1 MRRIYDDELKSMH
14 AQFTKMGLMVN
25 ENILLAVKAFIN
37 HDKEA
42 ANRVKKNDK
51 AINNIELEIEEMCL
65 KLIALQQPVSSD
77 LRSIVTVMKASS
89 DLERMGD
96 HAVSIARSVIRVK
109 ELHNKRIPLV
119 EGKIADQ
126 AKVVKDMVEDSLDA
140 YVRIDVE
147 AAYTIAETDTKVDD
161 LFVEINKL
169 CLKEMAK
176 DAEVVPGGTDY
187 IAVSG
192 YLERIGDYVTNI
204 CERIVYL
211 KTGELSELN

>member
-1 MRRIYDDELKSMH
+1 MRRIYDDELKTMH

-42 ANRVKKNDK
+42 ADRVKKNDH
-51 AINNIELEIEEMCL
+51 AINEIEIAIEEMCF

-109 ELHNKRIPLV
+109 ERHNKRIPMV

-126 AKVVKDMVEDSLDA
+126 ADIVKQMVENALDA
-140 YVRIDVE
+140 YVRIDVD
-147 AAYTIAETDTKVDD
+147 AAYKIAETDTHVDH
-161 LFVEINKL
+161 LYVEINKL
-169 CLKEMAK
+169 TMKEMAM
-176 DAEVVPGGTDY
+176 DPEVVPGGTDY

>member
-1 MRRIYDDELKSMH
+1 MRRIYDDELKTMH

-37 HDKEA
+37 HDKDEA
-42 ANRVKKNDK
+42 TRVKANDH
-51 AINNIELEIEEMCL
+51 AINAIELQIEELCF

-109 ELHNKRIPLV
+109 ERHNKRIPAM
-119 EGKIADQ
+119 EQKIADQ
-126 AKVVKDMVEDSLDA
+126 AEIVKQMVEDALDA

-147 AAYTIAETDTKVDD
+147 EAYRIAETDTKVDH
-161 LFVEINKL
+161 LFVEINNS
-169 CLKEMAK
+169 CLAEMAK
-176 DAEVVPGGTDY
+176 DPEVVPGGTDY

>member
-37 HDKEA
+37 HDKET

-51 AINNIELEIEEMCL
+51 AINNIELEIEEMCF

-109 ELHNKRIPLV
+109 ERHNKRIPLV

-140 YVRIDVE
+140 YVRVDVE
-147 AAYTIAETDTKVDD
+147 AAYAIAETDTKVDD
-161 LFVEINKL
+161 LFDEINKL
-169 CLKEMAK
+169 CLVEMAK
-176 DAEVVPGGTDY
+176 DSEVVPGGTDY
-187 IAVSG
+187 IAVAG

>member
-1 MRRIYDDELKSMH
+1 MRKIYDDELKTMH

-42 ANRVKKNDK
+42 AVRVKQNDK
-51 AINNIELEIEEMCL
+51 AINDIEIHIEEMCF

-77 LRSIVTVMKASS
+77 LRSIITVMKASS

-109 ELHNKRIPLV
+109 ERHHKRIPLV
-119 EGKIADQ
+119 EEKIAAQ
-126 AKVVKDMVEDSLDA
+126 AEIVKTMVEDALDA
-140 YVRIDVE
+140 YVRIDVD
-147 AAYTIAETDTKVDD
+147 AAHRIAETDSNVDD
-161 LFVEINKL
+161 LYVAINHL
-169 CLKEMAK
+169 CLKEMAN
-176 DAEVVPGGTDY
+176 DPEVVPAGTDY
-187 IAVSG
+187 IAVAG
-192 YLERIGDYVTNI
+192 YLERIGDYVTNV
-204 CERIVYL
+204 CERIIYL

>member
-1 MRRIYDDELKSMH
+1 MRRLYDDELKTMH

-37 HDKEA
+37 HDREA
-42 ANRVKKNDK
+42 ANRVKKNDH
-51 AINNIELEIEEMCL
+51 AINEIEIQIEEMCF

-109 ELHNKRIPLV
+109 DQRNKRIPLV

-126 AKVVKDMVEDSLDA
+126 AEIVKKMVEEALDA

-147 AAYTIAETDTKVDD
+147 DAYRIAGTDTQVDE
-161 LFVEINKL
+161 LFVAINHL
-169 CLKEMAK
+169 CIKEMAN
-176 DAEVVPGGTDY
+176 DPEVVPGGTDY

-192 YLERIGDYVTNI
+192 YLERIGDYVTNV

-211 KTGELSELN
+211 KTGELTELN

>member
-1 MRRIYDDELKSMH
+1 
-14 AQFTKMGLMVN
+14 
-25 ENILLAVKAFIN
+25 
-37 HDKEA
+37 
-42 ANRVKKNDK
+42 
-51 AINNIELEIEEMCL
+51 
-65 KLIALQQPVSSD
+65 
-77 LRSIVTVMKASS
+77 
-89 DLERMGD
+89 
-96 HAVSIARSVIRVK
+96 
-109 ELHNKRIPLV
+109 
-119 EGKIADQ
+119 
-126 AKVVKDMVEDSLDA
+126 MVEDSLDA

>member
-1 MRRIYDDELKSMH
+1 MRRLYDDELKTMH

-37 HDKEA
+37 HDREA
-42 ANRVKKNDK
+42 ANRVKKNDH
-51 AINNIELEIEEMCL
+51 AINEIEIQIEEMCF

-109 ELHNKRIPLV
+109 DQRNKRIPLV

-126 AKVVKDMVEDSLDA
+126 AEIVKKMVEEALDA

-147 AAYTIAETDTKVDD
+147 DAYRIAGTDTQVDE
-161 LFVEINKL
+161 LFVAINHL
-169 CLKEMAK
+169 CIKEMAN
-176 DAEVVPGGTDY
+176 DPEVVPGGADY

-192 YLERIGDYVTNI
+192 YLERIGDYVTNV

-211 KTGELSELN
+211 KTGELTELN